1 MSRTRRIG
9 AELFA
14 ALSDWRAALR
24 NLRPP
29 MTPVGQTM
37 GGEDMRRRVLRDMR
51 VSECEVRVMA
61 LLNDDIGLC
70 SEDQ

>member
-1 MSRTRRIG
+1 
-9 AELFA
+9 
-14 ALSDWRAALR
+14 
-24 NLRPP
+24 

-37 GGEDMRRRVLRDMR
+37 GGEDMRRRVLRDMC

>member
-1 MSRTRRIG
+1 
-9 AELFA
+9 
-14 ALSDWRAALR
+14 
-24 NLRPP
+24 
-29 MTPVGQTM
+29 MTPVGQTI

-51 VSECEVRVMA
+51 ALECEARVMA